1 MLTPIPSSTRPQIT
15 LRVGTFDAEA
25 FVLTLAEALH
35 AHGTSA
41 HRLEAMLTLVAR
53 RLGLE
58 ARFNS
63 TPTAVFVS
71 FGDLHDA
78 RTCLVRAEPGAI
90 DLEKLSLLYEAVVQV
105 IHGKLAVDDGRARVA
120 EILAAKPRFGGA
132 LTVLA
137 AGAAST
143 CAAVIFGGGPRE
155 IAASFLVGIVVGAAA
170 LLAGRFTRGVSL
182 AEPLGGLLAAI
193 LAEVLAAH
201 AGPLSTVIVILAGVI
216 ILLPGLGVTT
226 ALTELAT
233 RNLAAGTARF
243 AGASVE
249 LLGLAFGVGLG
260 TRVTAFLPPLA
271 PPPPPST
278 WPVPALAAAV
288 LGSALAFA
296 VLLRARPRD
305 LGWIA
310 LGSAVAFTGSRVGA
324 ELLGPE
330 LGAFVGA
337 LLVGLAAN
345 LFARAFDR
353 PTAIIQVPGLLV
365 LVPGSIGFR
374 GLVSMLDND
383 VLSGVTAAFKMVL
396 VATALVAGIL
406 LSTLVVPPK
415 RAL

>member
-1 MLTPIPSSTRPQIT
+1 MLTPVPSSTRPHIT

-53 RLGLE
+53 RLGVE
-58 ARFNS
+58 ARFYS
-63 TPTAVFVS
+63 TPTAVIVS
-71 FGDLHDA
+71 FGALHDA

-105 IHGKLAVDDGRARVA
+105 IHGELDPEAGRARVA
-120 EILAAKPRFGGA
+120 EIVGAGPRFGGA

-137 AGAAST
+137 AGLASAS
-143 CAAVIFGGGPRE
+143 AAVIFGGGARE
-155 IAASFLVGIVVGAAA
+155 IAASFIVGLAVGSAA
-170 LLAGRFTRGVSL
+170 LIAGRFTHGIST
-182 AEPLGGLLAAI
+182 AEPLGGLLAAL
-193 LAEVLAAH
+193 LAELMASQ

-216 ILLPGLGVTT
+216 ILLPGLGITT

-233 RNLAAGTARF
+233 QNLAAGTARF
-243 AGASVE
+243 AGASVQ
-249 LLGLAFGVGLG
+249 LLGIAFGVGLG
-260 TRVTAFLPPLA
+260 SRVSVLLPPLL
-271 PPPPPST
+271 PPPPPTVWSM
-278 WPVPALAAAV
+278 PVLACAV
-288 LGSALAFA
+288 VSSALAFA

-310 LGSAVAFTGSRVGA
+310 LGSAVAFTGARLGA
-324 ELLGPE
+324 EMLGPE

-337 LLVGLAAN
+337 LLVGLSAN

-353 PTAIIQVPGLLV
+353 PTAIILVPGLLV

-374 GLVSMLDND
+374 SLVSMLDND
-383 VLSGVTAAFKMVL
+383 VMSGVTAAFKMVL

-406 LSTLVVPPK
+406 LSTILLPPK